1 MSNANVIEPW
11 SFFHTPKSWDEI
23 ERWIE
28 AHPKQDR
35 IHLYTAAV
43 MAWNLA
49 AKITNKE
56 TEDV

>member
-1 MSNANVIEPW
+1 MSNANVLEPW
-11 SFFHTPKSWDEI
+11 SFFHTPENWNEI
-23 ERWIE
+23 EQWID

-49 AKITNKE
+49 AKMTNKE